1 MRCRFPEDD
10 FSMYSWSLLMM
21 RVKKFGGVCILCL
34 LLLSLDIIQI
44 LTVLGPAPMMIARP
58 DGGIVDVSSGGRK
71 I

>member
-1 MRCRFPEDD
+1 
-10 FSMYSWSLLMM
+10 MM

-58 DGGIVDVSSGGRK
+58 DGGIVDVSSEGKK